1 VCVQLKS
8 LCAAQIFPLTLF
20 HAESAQAITTK
31 YLFYEHQINTTG
43 RTHTLISRRTNDLC
57 KYARHVRVCYES
69 ADPFDCVPVLVQ
81 KNAFSL
87 IPTEMLLLRPGV
99 RARREKTTKQA
110 QCDSIQKQI
119 GRGMHAKLSKSRPL
133 APRSAGN
140 RGQRCNKFNAAG
152 WPEGNLNLGLGYE
165 FTAQAA
171 ANCARSVS
179 TQVRVRV
186 QIIKW
191 PVNYNISGR
200 LTASA
205 PAELAHIV
213 KVAPRA
219 REWQK

>member
-1 VCVQLKS
+1 M
-8 LCAAQIFPLTLF
+8 
-20 HAESAQAITTK
+20 
-31 YLFYEHQINTTG
+31 
-43 RTHTLISRRTNDLC
+43 HT
-57 KYARHVRVCYES
+57 
-69 ADPFDCVPVLVQ
+69 
-81 KNAFSL
+81 
-87 IPTEMLLLRPGV
+87 
-99 RARREKTTKQA
+99 
-110 QCDSIQKQI
+110 
-119 GRGMHAKLSKSRPL
+119 KLSKSRPL